1 MQKRL
6 MQVLVS
12 IQPAKVAYAY
22 FIKISLLFKLSKDLD
37 RVDKERKEGLQ
48 KIQTMHS
55 EIKDLKAK
63 LSDFESNKA
72 KEIKKLQDS
81 LTGEF
86 CPQEDTC
93 E

>member
-1 MQKRL
+1 M
-6 MQVLVS
+6 
-12 IQPAKVAYAY
+12 
-22 FIKISLLFKLSKDLD
+22 D